1 MAKAIF
7 LDIDGTL
14 LSFET
19 HSVPCSTSKVLK
31 EAGSLGYKIIIAT
44 GRASKNIQEIAEVP
58 YDAVIA
64 LNGSEC
70 VLRDGTIVSQKQI
83 SSADFLKAL
92 ALSEKFHF
100 PMALELNEGVFVNR
114 LNSTVIDAAKIVEHP
129 VPSIVDLKGYFEKHT
144 CCQFCFYLDADTEKV
159 VMSQLPNLSASRW
172 HPYFADINVKGV
184 NKATG
189 MEDFAAYFDLDLSQ
203 SLAFGDGG
211 NDIPMLRRA
220 GIGIAMGNASM
231 AVKSVAKYVTGAVD
245 DNGIEKA
252 LRNLNSLR

>member
-19 HSVPCSTSKVLK
+19 HSVPCSTIKVLK

-159 VMSQLPNLSASRW
+159 VMSQLPNFSASRW

-252 LRNLNSLR
+252 LRNLNILR